1 MTAVPSSADADADA
15 AAAPATPG
23 VRRRGRPTRAGWIV
37 GVLGA
42 IAHGILVWQAVDQY
56 TAFRD
61 IATAFG
67 GTLRPGTLATL
78 IGAILVPVVAY
89 VLAARATRGRPVAAR
104 VLVMLAGLAAASA
117 LTVGLAALLPL
128 V

>member
-1 MTAVPSSADADADA
+1 MSAEQAPGGVTATA
-15 AAAPATPG
+15 AART
-23 VRRRGRPTRAGWIV
+23 RRGRPTRAGWVV
-37 GVLGA
+37 GILGA
-42 IAHGILVWQAVDQY
+42 VAHGLLVWQAVDQY

-67 GTLRPGTLATL
+67 GSLRPGTLATL
-78 IGAILVPVVAY
+78 VGAILVPVVAFG
-89 VLAARATRGRPVAAR
+89 LAALATRGRPVAAL

-128 V
+128 L

>member
-1 MTAVPSSADADADA
+1 MSAERA
-15 AAAPATPG
+15 AAGVPAPAPAG
-23 VRRRGRPTRAGWIV
+23 VRRRRPTRAGWVV
-37 GVLGA
+37 GILGA
-42 IAHGILVWQAVDQY
+42 LAHGILVWQAVDQY

-67 GTLRPGTLATL
+67 GSLRPGTLAAL
-78 IGAILVPVVAY
+78 VGAILVPVVAF

-128 V
+128 L

>member
-1 MTAVPSSADADADA
+1 MSAEQPAVGTAENR
-15 AAAPATPG
+15 PA
-23 VRRRGRPTRAGWIV
+23 RMRRGRPTRAGWVVGIV
-37 GVLGA
+37 GAL
-42 IAHGILVWQAVDQY
+42 AHGILVWQAVDQY

-67 GTLRPGTLATL
+67 GALRPGTLATL
-78 IGAILVPVVAY
+78 VGAILVPVVAFA
-89 VLAARATRGRPVAAR
+89 LAALATRGRPVAAR

-117 LTVGLAALLPL
+117 LTVGLAELLPL

>member
-1 MTAVPSSADADADA
+1 MTAVPSSADADA

-37 GVLGA
+37 GVFGA

-78 IGAILVPVVAY
+78 VGAILVPVVAY

>member
-1 MTAVPSSADADADA
+1 MSAERTAS
-15 AAAPATPG
+15 AAPAAVPG
-23 VRRRGRPTRAGWIV
+23 RTRRGRPTRAGWVV
-37 GVLGA
+37 GILGA
-42 IAHGILVWQAVDQY
+42 LAHGILLWQAVDQY

-67 GTLRPGTLATL
+67 GSLRPGTLATL
-78 IGAILVPVVAY
+78 VGAILVPVVAFAF
-89 VLAARATRGRPVAAR
+89 AALATRGRPVAAR

-128 V
+128 L

>member
-1 MTAVPSSADADADA
+1 MSAEQAPGGVTATA
-15 AAAPATPG
+15 AART
-23 VRRRGRPTRAGWIV
+23 RRGRPTRAGWVV
-37 GVLGA
+37 GILGA
-42 IAHGILVWQAVDQY
+42 VAHGILVWQAVDQY

-67 GTLRPGTLATL
+67 GSLRPGTLATL
-78 IGAILVPVVAY
+78 VGAVLVPVVAL
-89 VLAARATRGRPVAAR
+89 VLAALATRGRPVAAR

-128 V
+128 L

>member
-1 MTAVPSSADADADA
+1 MALGGDPVSGEQTAVGT
-15 AAAPATPG
+15 APA
-23 VRRRGRPTRAGWIV
+23 RMRQGRPTRAGWVV
-37 GVLGA
+37 GILGA

-67 GTLRPGTLATL
+67 GSLRPGTLATL
-78 IGAILVPVVAY
+78 VGAILVPVVAF
-89 VLAARATRGRPVAAR
+89 VLAALATRGRPAAAR

>member
-1 MTAVPSSADADADA
+1 GPRADAVGERVGDEGAGA
-15 AAAPATPG
+15 LGG
-23 VRRRGRPTRAGWIV
+23 VG
-37 GVLGA
+37 GA
-42 IAHGILVWQAVDQY
+42 VDGALAHGILVWQAVDQY

-67 GTLRPGTLATL
+67 GSLRPGTLATL
-78 IGAILVPVVAY
+78 VGAILVPVVAFA
-89 VLAARATRGRPVAAR
+89 LAALATRGRPVAAR

>member
-1 MTAVPSSADADADA
+1 MSPERREA
-15 AAAPATPG
+15 AAGSEPAVART
-23 VRRRGRPTRAGWIV
+23 RRGRPTRAGWIV
-37 GVLGA
+37 GTLGA
-42 IAHGILVWQAVDQY
+42 LAHGVLVAQAVDQY

-67 GTLRPGTLATL
+67 GTLRPGTLAAL
-78 IGAILVPVVAY
+78 VGAILVPVVAFA
-89 VLAARATRGRPVAAR
+89 VAAAATRRRAVAAR

-117 LTVGLAALLPL
+117 LTVGLAELVPL

>member
-1 MTAVPSSADADADA
+1 VALAGDPVSAERTGAAVPV
-15 AAAPATPG
+15 PART
-23 VRRRGRPTRAGWIV
+23 RRGRPTRAGWVV
-37 GVLGA
+37 GVAFA
-42 IAHGILVWQAVDQY
+42 IVHGILVWQAVDQY

-67 GTLRPGTLATL
+67 GALRPGALTALVA
-78 IGAILVPVVAY
+78 AILVPVVAF

>member
-1 MTAVPSSADADADA
+1 MSADRTAT
-15 AAAPATPG
+15 AAPTP
-23 VRRRGRPTRAGWIV
+23 VRRGRPTRAGWVV
-37 GVLGA
+37 GILGA
-42 IAHGILVWQAVDQY
+42 LAHGILVWQAVDQY

-67 GTLRPGTLATL
+67 GALRPGTAAALAA
-78 IGAILVPVVAY
+78 AILVPVVAF
-89 VLAARATRGRPVAAR
+89 VLAARAGRRRPVAAR

-117 LTVGLAALLPL
+117 LTVGVAELLPL

>member
-1 MTAVPSSADADADA
+1 MTAEGA
-15 AAAPATPG
+15 AASGAAASGSAATARP
-23 VRRRGRPTRAGWIV
+23 RRGRPTPAGWVV

-42 IAHGILVWQAVDQY
+42 LAHGILVWQAVDRY

-61 IATAFG
+61 LVAAFDG
-67 GTLRPGTLATL
+67 ALRPGTAVVLVA
-78 IGAILVPVVAY
+78 AIVVPVVAFA
-89 VLAARATRGRPVAAR
+89 VAARATRGRPVAAR

-117 LTVGLAALLPL
+117 LTVGLSALVPL

>member
-1 MTAVPSSADADADA
+1 MSAERMDA
-15 AAAPATPG
+15 ASVPG
-23 VRRRGRPTRAGWIV
+23 RTGRTGRGRPTRAGWVV
-37 GVLGA
+37 GLVGA
-42 IAHGILVWQAVDQY
+42 VAHGILVWQAVDQY

-67 GTLRPGTLATL
+67 GALRPGTLAAL
-78 IGAILVPVVAY
+78 VAAILVPVVAF

>member
-1 MTAVPSSADADADA
+1 MSAERTDA
-15 AAAPATPG
+15 ATASPVART
-23 VRRRGRPTRAGWIV
+23 RRGRPTRAGWIV
-37 GVLGA
+37 GILGA
-42 IAHGILVWQAVDQY
+42 LAHGILVGQAVDQY

-67 GTLRPGTLATL
+67 GSLRPGTLAAL
-78 IGAILVPVVAY
+78 VGAILVPVVAF
-89 VLAARATRGRPVAAR
+89 VLAALATRGRPVAAR

-117 LTVGLAALLPL
+117 LTVGLAELLPL

>member
-1 MTAVPSSADADADA
+1 MSAEQAPGGVTATA
-15 AAAPATPG
+15 AART
-23 VRRRGRPTRAGWIV
+23 RRGRPTRAGGVV
-37 GVLGA
+37 GILGA
-42 IAHGILVWQAVDQY
+42 VAHGILVWQAVDQY

-67 GTLRPGTLATL
+67 GSLRPGTLATL
-78 IGAILVPVVAY
+78 VGAVLVPVVAF
-89 VLAARATRGRPVAAR
+89 VLAALATRGRPVAAR

-128 V
+128 L

>member
-1 MTAVPSSADADADA
+1 MSGDEASVRVTAT
-15 AAAPATPG
+15 APART
-23 VRRRGRPTRAGWIV
+23 RRGRPTRAGWVV
-37 GVLGA
+37 GILGA
-42 IAHGILVWQAVDQY
+42 LAHGILVWQAVDQY

-67 GTLRPGTLATL
+67 GSLRPGTLATL
-78 IGAILVPVVAY
+78 VGAILVPVVAF
-89 VLAARATRGRPVAAR
+89 VLGALATRGRPVAAR

>member
-1 MTAVPSSADADADA
+1 MSAERTDA
-15 AAAPATPG
+15 ATASPVART
-23 VRRRGRPTRAGWIV
+23 RRGRPTRAGWIV
-37 GVLGA
+37 GILGA
-42 IAHGILVWQAVDQY
+42 LAHGILIVQAVDQY

-67 GTLRPGTLATL
+67 GSLRPGTLAAL
-78 IGAILVPVVAY
+78 VGAILVPVVAF
-89 VLAARATRGRPVAAR
+89 VLAALATRGRPVAAR

-117 LTVGLAALLPL
+117 LTVGLAELLPL